1 MIATIIRKIY
11 AWFHVDV
18 SRTDHDMLMK
28 KVKYSVYKFLEEFS
42 IFLIFIITFR
52 SPKVSSMQILDIKK
66 YSTILH
72 LSACIVSIAV
82 YHLNESSLDKAIL
95 QKISILSSLA
105 KVRHLSWP
113 TFLATQVKTAA
124 ISYWSRS
131 GKLSFHQSHFAKSWQ
146 VNCYCQLI
154 LLSRNL
160 HRDS

>member
-1 MIATIIRKIY
+1 MWT
-11 AWFHVDV
+11 
-18 SRTDHDMLMK
+18 
-28 KVKYSVYKFLEEFS
+28 FLEQIMTCWWKKLNTQYTNSWKSLAF
-42 IFLIFIITFR
+42 FWHLLITFR
-52 SPKVSSMQILDIKK
+52 SPKVSSMQNLDIKK